1 MEKKCPT
8 NGDIIKCLDGER
20 SFPENLEFLKT
31 KYPTSKWENCS
42 VRVFRTKIFRLKK
55 KIKDLK
61 KNKIAEGLS
70 ELLSQEFEFPV
81 PNIELPVFDDN
92 IKTQKL
98 NYLVNKTKDVV
109 FENRQLKRELVDE
122 QEQLSNLN
130 LQIFHYEK
138 KIDLLLRVL
147 DSCTLKHQE
156 TLSKTKD
163 LKVLERECKHWEKKY
178 DDLSKK
184 LDKSL
189 EHFELLKEKVRKLDA
204 RNSNKKLKR
213 RDQRIENQRIE
224 LHNKN
229 EVLREKEKEMQ
240 ELREE

>member
-1 MEKKCPT
+1 M
-8 NGDIIKCLDGER
+8 
-20 SFPENLEFLKT
+20 
-31 KYPTSKWENCS
+31 
-42 VRVFRTKIFRLKK
+42 
-55 KIKDLK
+55 
-61 KNKIAEGLS
+61 
-70 ELLSQEFEFPV
+70 
-81 PNIELPVFDDN
+81 
-92 IKTQKL
+92 
-98 NYLVNKTKDVV
+98 

-122 QEQLSNLN
+122 QDQLNNLN

-147 DSCTLKHQE
+147 HSCTLKHQE
-156 TLSKTKD
+156 TLSKIKD
-163 LKVLERECKHWEKKY
+163 LKVLERECKQWEKKY

-213 RDQRIENQRIE
+213 GDQRIENQRIE
-224 LHNKN
+224 LDNKN

-240 ELREE
+240 ELREESERKNAQVENLKKEKRNLLVKICRLNKKKGK